1 MLWTIFSSSELPIL
15 FHLASQKI
23 TDSSI
28 SCLFY
33 VCVWHSA
40 LVYEDCYHLFRKYNV
55 LIQKW
60 DYTLGIWWHFCN
72 HFLWLQLMTI
82 IYILIPCIIWI
93 LFISSRSLLRTFF
106 PSIDFF
112 AWRLKVKVSMKR
124 NNIKQGLSF
133 VIIFLSI
140 ILSLAC
146 PLYIQGSCSRKSFFL
161 YPFWMKDWTVI
172 EMNRYPDF
180 VHLFTP
186 HWK

>member
-23 TDSSI
+23 IDSSI

-133 VIIFLSI
+133 VKICFHHPFTCLSPLYSKILFEKIIFLSP
-140 ILSLAC
+140 S
-146 PLYIQGSCSRKSFFL
+146 S
-161 YPFWMKDWTVI
+161 MKDWTV
-172 EMNRYPDF
+172 EMNCYPSEF
-180 VHLFTP
+180 RHLFTP
-186 HWK
+186 FWK